1 MHMMINESLVSVIIP
16 CYNQGRFLVQAIESI
31 RAQSNTDKEIIVVD
45 DGSTDDT
52 PTIAADFKD
61 VRCLSTKNRGL
72 AVARNT
78 GLEASKGS
86 YIVFLDADD
95 KLLPNAL
102 EDLLHSLTSDINYAF
117 VYGHVKL
124 IAQDGSTIAT
134 PQQVGIDANHYLEL
148 LRHNFIWTTGA
159 VMYRRNVLES
169 VGGFNPSLS
178 GSADFDLNARIAR
191 LFPVCCC
198 RSTVLEYRS
207 HDESMSRDYAL
218 MLKAAVTARRL
229 QWKFVKGSRLHEEAL
244 QRGIR
249 CARGDYGEKLI
260 DEVSEHIRRGNLSE
274 ATGGLLMLLRYYPQ
288 GFVNRARRKLANLL
302 LDAQN

>member
-1 MHMMINESLVSVIIP
+1 MMFNESLVSVIIP

-52 PTIAADFKD
+52 PAIAAGFRG

-72 AVARNT
+72 AIARNT

-86 YIVFLDADD
+86 YVVFLDADD

-102 EDLLHSLTSDINYAF
+102 EDLLHSLTSNINYAF

-124 IAQDGSTIAT
+124 IAQDGSTVAT
-134 PQQVGIDANHYLEL
+134 PQQAGIHANHYLEL

-169 VGGFNPSLS
+169 VGGFNPSLG

-198 RSTVLEYRS
+198 GSTVLEYRS
-207 HDESMSRDYAL
+207 HDESMSRDHAL
-218 MLKAAVTARRL
+218 MLKDAVTARLL

-244 QRGIR
+244 QCGIR
-249 CARGDYGEKLI
+249 RARGDYGEKLI
-260 DEVSEHIRRGNLSE
+260 DEVSEHIRRGNLCE
-274 ATGGLLMLLRYYPQ
+274 ATGGLLILLRYYPQ
-288 GFVNRARRKLANLL
+288 GFVNRARRKVANLL